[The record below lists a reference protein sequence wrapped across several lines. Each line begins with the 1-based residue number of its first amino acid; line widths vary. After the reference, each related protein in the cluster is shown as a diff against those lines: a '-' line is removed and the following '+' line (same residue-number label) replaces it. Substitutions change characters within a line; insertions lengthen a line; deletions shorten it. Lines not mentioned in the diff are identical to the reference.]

1 MRRCLLLLVV
11 FLHAFVT
18 AAAAEGYVNEAHFL
32 VSETARVMAAYAP
45 GTPALK
51 VAPAG
56 PAAYRVE
63 GAAIPVTITLAHHQ
77 WSAEDFRPLADVLL
91 RDLPAE
97 GDRKDP
103 QPWDLLAALQT
114 PATRTM
120 LEWNRTVSLAL
131 DGVHGSQERHEQAA
145 LLLAVLAY
153 REAAGT
159 FWDARREFCAVT
171 AHLAMARG
179 TKPGPA
185 GEVANAILE
194 MLIGRCVAADATV
207 KGWSEPRLKPWAQ
220 AISRRA
226 RLDWRTPLAKDA
238 STVERLAWAIAT
250 TYRRN
255 AVPLLQQ
262 ADQFVPEDLPDWGRI
277 ACQVE
282 MSVEVGHACAT
293 GGLKDEF
300 REIGLVFSAVNG
312 KAVKPEPATLI
323 PFLNGERA
331 ADGPR
336 RVIDVPRWGAV
347 LQRHLAH
354 RLEKAY
360 YHCNH
365 MWGNPEAAAELRGVI
380 AGPFAKLRLTPMIQA
395 CCDGDPQQAVQATAA
410 AAFFARAPDQMNH
423 AMFSVLQKQS
433 DLPKA
438 SAWWVT
444 PTPIGTT
451 FAITWRLDALGLKD
465 AAARP
470 ALEASVVLEPWR
482 GSSLYR
488 LADARGLKTAAERL
502 ALYGT
507 QVDDDLCLAGDIY
520 QHTPEPEQI
529 PALTRLAGLLP
540 HYWSD
545 LAKRHL
551 KAGRETDAVAAYEK
565 FHRECTDRVSVANDL
580 GWLVEW
586 YATHN
591 RVEDAKKLAAECYE
605 VFSYRGIETKAKLDE
620 RLGDLDAAESALKAL
635 DERYNDK
642 GPLLAFW
649 KRTVAKR
656 PASRT
661 AMEAREKEL
670 FPEGRQPVKLADFTA
685 APTRGLR
692 VTQDSK
698 LSKQHGV
705 KVDCVIVAID
715 GLRCLTSAQYLAIR
729 DESTSDVPLRLIFWD
744 GKSYREINQ
753 KVKNRRLNFDFEEFG
768 APAVVPAAPAGAA
781 PIVP

>member
-1 MRRCLLLLVV
+1 MRRYLLLLVV

-56 PAAYRVE
+56 PAAYRIE
-63 GAAIPVTITLAHHQ
+63 GAKVPVTITLAHHQ
-77 WSAEDFRPLADVLL
+77 WSAEDFQPLADALL
-91 RDLPAE
+91 GEVPAE
-97 GDRKDP
+97 TDRKDP

-131 DGVHGSQERHEQAA
+131 DGVHGSQERHEQAS

-171 AHLAMARG
+171 AHLALARAA
-179 TKPGPA
+179 KPGPA
-185 GEVANAILE
+185 GAVANAILD
-194 MLIGRCVAADATV
+194 MLIGRCAAADATV
-207 KGWSEPRLKPWAQ
+207 KAWSEPRLKPWAQ

-226 RLDWRTPLAKDA
+226 RLDWRMPLAKDA
-238 STVERLAWAIAT
+238 TTIERLAWAIAT

-262 ADQFVPEDLPDWGRI
+262 AEQFVPEDLPDWGRI
-277 ACQVE
+277 GCQVE
-282 MSVEVGHACAT
+282 MSVESGHAFAT

-323 PFLNGERA
+323 PFLNGDNAPA
-331 ADGPR
+331 ATR
-336 RVIDVPRWGAV
+336 RVIDVPRWGAF

-365 MWGNPEAAAELRGVI
+365 MWGSPESAAEIRGLI

-395 CCDGDPQQAVQATAA
+395 NCDGDPQQAVQATAA

-438 SAWWVT
+438 SAWWVS
-444 PTPIGTT
+444 PVPVGTT

-465 AAARP
+465 AVARP
-470 ALEASVVLEPWR
+470 ALEAAVVLEPWR
-482 GSSLYR
+482 GELLKR
-488 LADARGLKTAAERL
+488 LADTRGLKTVAERQT
-502 ALYGT
+502 LYGS
-507 QVDDDLCLAGDIY
+507 QVDDDLDLAMDIY
-520 QHTPEPEQI
+520 HHTPESGRVA
-529 PALTRLAGLLP
+529 ALTRLAGLLP
-540 HYWSD
+540 NCWRD
-545 LAKRHL
+545 LAQLHV
-551 KAGRETDAVAAYEK
+551 KAGREAEAVIAYEK
-565 FHRECTDRVSVANDL
+565 FHKESTDAVSVSNDMD
-580 GWLVEW
+580 WLVTW

-591 RVEDAKKLAAECYE
+591 RVDDAKKIAAECYE
-605 VFSYRGIETKAKLDE
+605 VFSHRGIETKAKLDE
-620 RLGDLDAAESALKAL
+620 RLGDLDAAEAALKAL

-642 GPLLAFW
+642 GPLLTFW
-649 KRTVAKR
+649 KRTAAKR

-670 FPEGRQPVKLADFTA
+670 FPEGRKPVKLADFTG
-685 APTRGLR
+685 APTRGMR
-692 VTQDSK
+692 VIEDSK

-705 KVDCVIVAID
+705 KVDCIIVAID
-715 GLRCLTSAQYLAIR
+715 GLRCLNGAQYNAIR
-729 DESTSDVPLRLIFWD
+729 DESTSEVPLRLIFWD
-744 GKSYREINQ
+744 GKAYREINQ
-753 KVKNRRLNFDFEEFG
+753 RLKNRRLNIDTADFG
-768 APAVVPAAPAGAA
+768 TPAVPAGAE